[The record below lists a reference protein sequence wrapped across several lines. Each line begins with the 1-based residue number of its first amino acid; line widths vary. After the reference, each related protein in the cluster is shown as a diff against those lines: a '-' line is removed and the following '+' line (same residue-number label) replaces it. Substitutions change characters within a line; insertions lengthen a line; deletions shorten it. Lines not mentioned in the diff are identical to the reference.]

1 MGTQQLHHHVH
12 KSDTALHRLGKP
24 QHLRG
29 AGVGAPGPSCGQ
41 RRPAHPKVTQGEQQP
56 RRGNETLCPGCCC
69 SFTDRTSWPWFLDTG
84 SSGESLPPETGLG
97 RSTTGRER
105 PRREKAAPLNS
116 STGRKKA
123 QQLCPAIPGLG
134 WAMGRPEVAM
144 SFQMAPRA
152 VRALVPLLV
161 SQGSSEG
168 QGHGGTAS
176 TVPGRDLR
184 PL

>member
-84 SSGESLPPETGLG
+84 SSGESLPPRDGAGTQHDWPGATQEREGRSSQLLNREKESPAALPCNPRAGLG
-97 RSTTGRER
+97 DGEARGGNVL
-105 PRREKAAPLNS
+105 PD
-116 STGRKKA
+116 G
-123 QQLCPAIPGLG
+123 
-134 WAMGRPEVAM
+134 
-144 SFQMAPRA
+144 
-152 VRALVPLLV
+152 
-161 SQGSSEG
+161 SEG
-168 QGHGGTAS
+168 SEGTGPSAGLS
-176 TVPGRDLR
+176 GVK
-184 PL
+184 